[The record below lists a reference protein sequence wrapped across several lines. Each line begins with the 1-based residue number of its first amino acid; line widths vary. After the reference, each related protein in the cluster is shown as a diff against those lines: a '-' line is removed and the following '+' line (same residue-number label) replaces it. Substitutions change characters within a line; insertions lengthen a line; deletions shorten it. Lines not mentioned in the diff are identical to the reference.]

1 MNNIAPERH
10 GSVPTSALRESARAM
25 NIPLLAWALLA
36 PTAAIGQLELRIE
49 RDADD
54 LVVSWSGG
62 GVLQKSSALTAWETV
77 LNASSPLRGAPAEQ
91 LDRQFF
97 RD

>member
-1 MNNIAPERH
+1 M
-10 GSVPTSALRESARAM
+10 T
-25 NIPLLAWALLA
+25 IPLLAWALLA
-36 PTAAIGQLELRIE
+36 PTADIGQLELRIE

-77 LNASSPLRGAPAEQ
+77 LNASSPLRVAPAEQ